1 MTYRFAV
8 LRLPGFGARVVDL
21 GEGHT
26 ESSAWD
32 AARAACTPS
41 ERVDWISATE
51 DGADWA
57 SRWGNPE
64 RPQLPD
70 LTQG

>member
-1 MTYRFAV
+1 MTFRYAV
-8 LRLPGFGARVVDL
+8 LRLPGFGARIVDL

-41 ERVDWISATE
+41 ERVDWIAATE
-51 DGADWA
+51 DGARDAVSWA
-57 SRWGNPE
+57 VPFRNHIRES
-64 RPQLPD
+64 
-70 LTQG
+70 